1 MDNIS
6 EIETMNSTELK
17 LLKLKIEKHIEKNNV
32 RKGYVISKLLEI
44 ADYSLQTEDI
54 KATVNALSSL
64 LKYLDLDIKPGVKV
78 NEQ

>member
-1 MDNIS
+1 MNNIS
-6 EIETMNSTELK
+6 EIETMNTTELK

-64 LKYLDLDIKPGVKV
+64 LKYLDLDIKLGVKV

>member
-6 EIETMNSTELK
+6 EIETKNTTELK

-64 LKYLDLDIKPGVKV
+64 LKYLDLDIKPGGK
-78 NEQ
+78 

>member
-6 EIETMNSTELK
+6 EIETMNTTELK
-17 LLKLKIEKHIEKNNV
+17 LLKLKIEKRIEKNNV
-32 RKGYVISKLLEI
+32 RKAYVISKLLEI

-64 LKYLDLDIKPGVKV
+64 LKYLDLDIKLGGK
-78 NEQ
+78 